1 MGKTT
6 GFKEFSRTDPFEHP
20 PEVRVKHSKEF
31 LVQLPTVKLQE
42 QGARC
47 MDCGI
52 PFCHSA
58 CPLGNHI
65 PEWNNHVYQ
74 DDWNKAFLKLEETNN
89 FPEITG
95 RICPAPCEKSCV
107 LAINDA
113 AVTIKNIEQAIADR
127 AFTEKWLQA
136 KVPTSR
142 NDFKVAIIG
151 SGPAGLACAQQL
163 NSVGYD
169 VSVYERTDKIGGML
183 RYGIPD
189 FKLDRAVLDYRVDIL
204 SEEGI
209 KFFANVNIGQDIS
222 IDELKNKY
230 DAVVI
235 AIGAYEARNL
245 NIPGRDFEGIHFAME
260 FLAQQNS
267 RVAGEKSWCSEQ
279 HWWFGEKNKELLATD
294 KDVIVIGGGDS
305 GSDCIGT
312 ANRQKAKSV
321 TQFEWK
327 SVPAGD
333 KAENDSWPYWPM
345 VLRTSSSHKEGC
357 ERQWGLSTV
366 DFVGKD
372 GKVIGLN
379 TVDIK
384 WKYFPDGSREMERK
398 IDSEKFWPAD
408 LVLIASGF
416 SGVEKDCLSKTKN
429 IELSEKRTIKTNQS
443 YMTTA
448 PGIFSCGDARRGQ
461 SLVVWA
467 ISEGRETARE
477 IDIFL
482 RGKSKLPAKGEGDL

>member
-1 MGKTT
+1 MGKIT
-6 GFKEFSRTDPFEHP
+6 GFKEFERTDPFEYP
-20 PEVRVKHSKEF
+20 PEERIKHFKEF
-31 LVQLPTVKLQE
+31 LVQLPPAKLRE

-58 CPLGNHI
+58 CPLGNYI
-65 PEWNNHVYQ
+65 PEWNNNVYLDNWYQ
-74 DDWNKAFLKLEETNN
+74 AFEKLQETNN

-107 LAINDA
+107 LAINDS
-113 AVTIKNIEQAIADR
+113 AVTIKNIEQSIADR
-127 AFTEKWLQA
+127 AFNENWIKA
-136 KVPTSR
+136 KKPLFR
-142 NDFKVAIIG
+142 NDLQIAIVG

-163 NSVGYD
+163 NSVGYE

-189 FKLDRAVLDYRVDIL
+189 FKLDRTVLDYRINVL
-204 SEEGI
+204 KEEGI
-209 KFFANVNIGQDIS
+209 KFFTEVNVGKDLS
-222 IDELKNKY
+222 LEELQKKSA
-230 DAVVI
+230 AVVL
-235 AIGAYEARNL
+235 AIGAYQARDL
-245 NIPGRDFEGIHFAME
+245 KIPGRELQGIHFAME

-267 RVAGEKSWCSEQ
+267 RVAESKSWCSDK
-279 HWWFGEKNKELLATD
+279 HWWFGEKNKELLATN

-312 ANRQKAKSV
+312 ANRQGAKSV

-327 SVPAGD
+327 TMPSD
-333 KAENDSWPYWPM
+333 NKAESDNWPYWPM

-357 ERQWGLSTV
+357 DRQWGLSTA
-366 DFVGKD
+366 DFVGKE

-384 WKYFPDGSREMERK
+384 WKYFPDGSREMEKK
-398 IDSEKFWPAD
+398 IDSEKFWKAD

-416 SGVEKDCLSKTKN
+416 SGVEEECLIEKGNIQLNEKKT
-429 IELSEKRTIKTNQS
+429 IQTDHR
-443 YMTTA
+443 YMTST

-477 IDIFL
+477 VDIFL
-482 RGKSKLPAKGEGDL
+482 SGKSKLPAKGEGDL